1 MKIKITLTIC
11 AAFFLV
17 ALFFPLSADAQKRD
31 YLTGAEIEL
40 VRDNQEIDARVG
52 ILTKAIDRRLN
63 VINNKTVKESEK
75 WGEPPKGTRLD
86 LLSDIEKLLGKAID
100 DIDQV
105 AERNR
110 TNVLFPKAVHKLAD
124 ACTEYQPQFK
134 TMLDKVDDNRERG
147 TLLGAVEHCTEV
159 IEAAVNLP
167 KDPKDEKKKK
177 N

>member
-1 MKIKITLTIC
+1 MKIKITLTLC

-31 YLTGAEIEL
+31 YLSEAEIEL
-40 VRDNQEIDARVG
+40 VRDNQEIDARIL
-52 ILTKAIDRRLN
+52 ILTKAIDRRFN

-75 WGEPPKGTRLD
+75 WGEPPQGTRLE

-110 TNVLFPKAVHKLAD
+110 ANPLFPKAVHRLAD
-124 ACTEYQPQFK
+124 ACTAYQPQFK
-134 TMLDKVDDNRERG
+134 TLLDKVDDNRERG

-159 IEAAVNLP
+159 LAAAANVP
-167 KDPKDEKKKK
+167 KDAKDEKKKK